1 MRCGN
6 QAAAGDAFCPQC
18 GADLAAKR
26 PAIVSRRLGGTPWI
40 PVESAAV
47 DGIRSEIDVPL
58 HPGVASPRRKRRR
71 RRRRPWF
78 QRPLLMIPFALLL
91 LGAAGIGMVAY
102 RASSTMATLHTVTTP
117 PAVVTDATFDEEVTA
132 TVTPIRV
139 ETGPARE
146 ALREAQTTDDQ
157 RLPAPDQD
165 QGGIFGRVRRVA
177 ASTGDLAGGA
187 VTAAGLKAVPHTPA
201 QIILLMGVDA
211 QPGAPIDIGV
221 RPDAL
226 ILLRLDPDSRS
237 CRLLAIP
244 RDTRVDLPGYGES
257 KINHALMVGGIPYQ
271 QLVVEQFTGLNVD
284 HYLLIDFVAFQQVV
298 DAVGG
303 VPVTV
308 PADLTKDGQ
317 VRFTAGVHH
326 FDGKE
331 ALAYARYRNVPDG
344 NIGRVKRQWGILQ
357 GLSQVESGRDLVGD
371 VNQLLPALEDH
382 IRTDLTATE
391 MAAIARTYGSHC
403 TANSTPATLID
414 GTQVRLHDPI
424 LQQTLYYN
432 VVASAVVK
440 QRVAD
445 FIAGPGSNPAS
456 PATSVE
462 PLLNND
468 SWRERFAPF

>member
-1 MRCGN
+1 
-6 QAAAGDAFCPQC
+6 
-18 GADLAAKR
+18 
-26 PAIVSRRLGGTPWI
+26 
-40 PVESAAV
+40 
-47 DGIRSEIDVPL
+47 
-58 HPGVASPRRKRRR
+58 
-71 RRRRPWF
+71 
-78 QRPLLMIPFALLL
+78 MIPLALLL
-91 LGAAGIGMVAY
+91 LVAAGAGTIAY

-117 PAVVTDATFDEEVTA
+117 PPVVTDATYDEDAGATA
-132 TVTPIRV
+132 PTSPIRV
-139 ETGPARE
+139 ETGPAQA
-146 ALREAQTTDDQ
+146 ALQAAQATGDQ
-157 RLPAPDQD
+157 AVPVPAGGHD
-165 QGGIFGRVRRVA
+165 GIFGRVRQVA
-177 ASTGDLAGGA
+177 SSTGDLASGA
-187 VTAAGLKAVPHTPA
+187 VTAAGLKSVPRTPP

-226 ILLRLDPDSRS
+226 ILLRLDSDSRS

-271 QLVVEQFTGLNVD
+271 QLVVEQFTGLSVD
-284 HYLLIDFVAFQQVV
+284 HYLLIDFVAFQQIV

-308 PADLTKDGQ
+308 PEDLVKDGQ
-317 VRFTAGVHH
+317 VRFTAGTHH
-326 FDGKE
+326 FDGKQ

-357 GLSQVESGRDLVGD
+357 GLSRVESGRDLVGD

-382 IRTDLTATE
+382 IRTDLTATD
-391 MAAIARTYGSHC
+391 MAAIARTYGSRC
-403 TANSTPATLID
+403 NADSTPTTLVD

-432 VVASAVVK
+432 VVAPAVVQ

-445 FIAGPGSNPAS
+445 FTSVSGPAPAS
-456 PATSVE
+456 PGMGRQPRPLDSV
-462 PLLNND
+462 
-468 SWRERFAPF
+468 WHERLIPF

>member
-1 MRCGN
+1 V
-6 QAAAGDAFCPQC
+6 
-18 GADLAAKR
+18 
-26 PAIVSRRLGGTPWI
+26 PA
-40 PVESAAV
+40 ESAVTEDA
-47 DGIRSEIDVPL
+47 RTEIDPPVYSTVPSH
-58 HPGVASPRRKRRR
+58 HPRKRR

-78 QRPLLMIPFALLL
+78 QRPLLMVPLALLL
-91 LGAAGIGMVAY
+91 LVAAGAGTVAY

-117 PAVVTDATFDEEVTA
+117 PPVVTDATFDEDA
-132 TVTPIRV
+132 SAAASPIHV

-146 ALREAQTTDDQ
+146 ALRAAQTTGNQ
-157 RLPAPDQD
+157 HAPVPDRD
-165 QGGIFGRVRRVA
+165 QGGIFGRVRQVA
-177 ASTGDLAGGA
+177 ASTGDLASGA
-187 VTAAGLKAVPHTPA
+187 VTAAGLKTVPHTPA

-226 ILLRLDPDSRS
+226 ILLRLDPDTRS

-271 QLVVEQFTGLNVD
+271 QLVVEQFTGLSVD
-284 HYLLIDFVAFQQVV
+284 HYLLIDFVAFQQIV

-308 PADLTKDGQ
+308 PEDLVKDGQ
-317 VRFTAGVHH
+317 VRFTAGTHH
-326 FDGKE
+326 FDGKQ

-391 MAAIARTYGSHC
+391 MAGIARTYGNHC
-403 TANSTPATLID
+403 NADSTPTTLID

-432 VVASAVVK
+432 VVAPAVVK
-440 QRVAD
+440 QRVTD
-445 FIAGPGSNPAS
+445 FSATPGFAPAS
-456 PATSVE
+456 PAASNE
-462 PLLNND
+462 PQPRDDL
-468 SWRERFAPF
+468 WRERLTPF